1 MKKRAKTENASS
13 STADAPPTGMVSAAV
28 AMVPIASPTA
38 LFAAEHQLVS
48 PVPTPLDLLLFVP
61 ASTKASY
68 EKSDRSIVN
77 AEDSRVI
84 RTIQYSSGLRVEV
97 DVQGSQELGL
107 PTQEDVDF
115 LLAILRLHDQGRV
128 TRDGTVIDPTY
139 RDILRA
145 AGRRHASS
153 RDIAACKRALRRWGR
168 TTIETRAQVD
178 HTELARDVRRSVKAP
193 RAPDGGPVMREGE
206 KNYWILEYQTARD
219 VIESEDSETTRE
231 VNKINHL
238 RINPVWLDQMAA
250 GWLTWIDVDLHNA
263 LPSDWAK
270 RIYVVFATRAAL
282 GWRPYTPYMA
292 TLDQFIADLGYT
304 FEGRKRRDKVLE
316 RVRAAI
322 DCLVERGVLS
332 DGSVRKGQG
341 WTYHIEVHPGDVLL
355 VGGLLRGVG
364 ANDPPVTRMLVA
376 HLRAYGIAI
385 NTARQFVQEKPFQVR
400 AVLCRAHYLQ
410 TIRRVQDTKDAI
422 QDWAG
427 WVYRMIEQNVAFDD
441 GPYVRWLDELS
452 RSVARGSTEHEVVDV
467 RSIRQGPRRRLR
479 ASDQADGSSGV
490 HSIGSA
496 AADATSGTGGKSSTE
511 LPPLQFPDDDWGTVL
526 REMADTIPDQAM
538 RAWLI
543 TTRLTSLGETTAVIT
558 CADHFN
564 AEWVRDKYGALLEER
579 LSASQGRPLH
589 LEFVGESPSGRPR

>member
-1 MKKRAKTENASS
+1 MKKRAKAGPIDSS
-13 STADAPPTGMVSAAV
+13 AVDAAPTGMVSAAV

-128 TRDGTVIDPTY
+128 ARDGTVTDPTY

-178 HTELARDVRRSVKAP
+178 HSELATEVRRSRKTP
-193 RAPDGGPVMREGE
+193 RTPDGGPVIREGE

-219 VIESEDSETTRE
+219 VIGSEDSETTRE

-316 RVRAAI
+316 RVRAAV
-322 DCLVERGVLS
+322 DCLVEHGVLA
-332 DGSVRKGQG
+332 DGHVRKGQG
-341 WTYHIEVHPGDVLL
+341 WTYHVEVHPGDVLL

-364 ANDPPVTRMLVA
+364 ANDLPVTRMLVA

-385 NTARQFVQEKPFQVR
+385 NTARQFVQEKPFQVSR
-400 AVLCRAHYLQ
+400 VLCRAHYLQ
-410 TIRRVQDTKDAI
+410 TVRHVQDTKDAI

-427 WVYRMIEQNVAFDD
+427 WVYKMIEQEVAFGD
-441 GPYVRWLDELS
+441 GPYLRWLDELTK
-452 RSVARGSTEHEVVDV
+452 SVARGSAEHGVVDV
-467 RSIRQGPRRRLR
+467 RSIRQGPRRRLS
-479 ASDQADGSSGV
+479 AGNSSSDSSP
-490 HSIGSA
+490 
-496 AADATSGTGGKSSTE
+496 AADASKEAERAPAE
-511 LPPLQFPDDDWGTVL
+511 LPPLQFTDDDWGKVL
-526 REMADTIPDQAM
+526 RDMSETVPDQAM
-538 RAWLI
+538 RTWLI
-543 TTRLTSLGETTAVIT
+543 TTRLTSLGDTTATIMCV
-558 CADHFN
+558 DQFN
-564 AEWVRDKYGALLEER
+564 ADWVRDKYGAELGTR
-579 LSASQGRPLH
+579 LSASQGRSLH
-589 LEFVGESPSGRPR
+589 LEFMAENVAGRLR